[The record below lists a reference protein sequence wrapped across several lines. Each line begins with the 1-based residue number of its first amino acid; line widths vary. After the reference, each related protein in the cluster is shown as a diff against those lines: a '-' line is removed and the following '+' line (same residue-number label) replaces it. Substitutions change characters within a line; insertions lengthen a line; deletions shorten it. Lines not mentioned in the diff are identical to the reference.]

1 MDINIPVITIDGPGG
16 SGKGTLAQKLAIYLN
31 WNYLDSGALYRILAL
46 VANKREISLSD
57 EDKLSSL
64 IEELDIQFFLFTSGL
79 KIIWDKLDISQEI
92 RSEDNAATASKL
104 ATLPAVRQ
112 SLLKKQRNFRKLPG
126 LVTDGRDMGT
136 IVFPDAV
143 FKFFLTASPKKRALR
158 RYNQLKEKGIS
169 ANLTTIEKE
178 VVERDKRDCNRS
190 ISPLRKAE
198 SATIIDSTAMS
209 INEVFQQVL
218 LEVHKDLSI

>member
-1 MDINIPVITIDGPGG
+1 MDRNIPVITIDGPSG

-57 EDKLSSL
+57 EEKLSSL
-64 IEELDIQFFLFTSGL
+64 IEELDIQFFLSTLGL

-92 RSEDNAATASKL
+92 RSEGNAAIASRL
-104 ATLPAVRQ
+104 ATLPVVRQ
-112 SLLKKQRNFRKLPG
+112 SLLGKQRDFRKLPG

-143 FKFFLTASPKKRALR
+143 FKFFLTASPKQRALR

-190 ISPLRKAE
+190 VSPLRKAE
-198 SATIIDSTAMS
+198 NAAIIDSTAMS
-209 INEVFQQVL
+209 IDGVFQQVL
-218 LEVHKDLSI
+218 LEVQKNLSS